1 MKILKWPLRRYA
13 PFPFPFSTIHEKEK
27 MGFRGERR
35 EEGVV
40 VVWGGQ
46 SKKR

>member
-1 MKILKWPLRRYA
+1 
-13 PFPFPFSTIHEKEK
+13 

-35 EEGVV
+35 EGEEGVV

>member
-1 MKILKWPLRRYA
+1 MKKRKWAL
-13 PFPFPFSTIHEKEK
+13 
-27 MGFRGERR
+27 GERR
-35 EEGVV
+35 EGEEGVV